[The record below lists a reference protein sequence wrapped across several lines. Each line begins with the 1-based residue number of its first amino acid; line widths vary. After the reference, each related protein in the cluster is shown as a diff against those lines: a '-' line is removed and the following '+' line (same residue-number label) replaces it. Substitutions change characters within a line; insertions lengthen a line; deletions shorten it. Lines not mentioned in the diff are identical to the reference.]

1 MPIRFRK
8 TIKILPGVKMNLSKG
23 GVSFTFGSK
32 GYHVNVGKRGV
43 RQTVGIPGTGLSYVD
58 YPDKDDD
65 DKDKKSGE
73 KDGKKKEGIDLP
85 EAAMMAMAAN
95 AMTDKDDDND
105 TETKSE
111 RKTRTKRK
119 RTYRREPRPRR
130 YSSTMLS
137 FVFLGVLV
145 FFCVGAA
152 VLGLIP
158 SDFVNNLGHTMVLW
172 AQQFG
177 R

>member
-1 MPIRFRK
+1 MPVRFRK
-8 TIKILPGVKMNLSKG
+8 TIKILPGVRMNLSKG

-65 DKDKKSGE
+65 KDKKSGE
-73 KDGKKKEGIDLP
+73 KNDNKKEGIDLP
-85 EAAMMAMAAN
+85 EAAIMAMAAN
-95 AMTDKDDDND
+95 ALTDDDDDNER
-105 TETKSE
+105 ETKSE

-119 RTYRREPRPRR
+119 QRTPRREPKPRR
-130 YSSTMLS
+130 YSSRMVS
-137 FVFLGVLV
+137 FVFLGALV

>member
-1 MPIRFRK
+1 MPIRFRR

-32 GYHVNVGKRGV
+32 GYHVNVGKHGV
-43 RQTVGIPGTGLSYVD
+43 RQTVGIPGTGISYVD

-73 KDGKKKEGIDLP
+73 KDGNKKEGIDLP
-85 EAAMMAMAAN
+85 EAAVMAMAAN
-95 AMTDKDDDND
+95 ALTDDDDN
-105 TETKSE
+105 ERATKGE
-111 RKTRTKRK
+111 RKPRAKRK
-119 RTYRREPRPRR
+119 QPAQKRASRPRR

-137 FVFLGVLV
+137 FVFLGALV

-158 SDFVNNLGHTMVLW
+158 SDFVNNIGHMMVLW